1 MASNEIPS
9 TYTSLVALAEDAA
22 DGAMTHGLAI
32 GLKQNT
38 EDAIRAD
45 LTALIFA
52 ETTVGQRKLAKATA
66 SASHKIADS
75 NAKAYIARFIQLEK
89 PRLGTSWG
97 PLWQEAGFTAGSI
110 SNPNTLDD
118 RFVLLNKLT
127 QFLMLHPEYNVTDAA
142 RPDLDLTEAT
152 AQARYTAVSAARTGI
167 NDASV
172 ANGNAI
178 AEKETR
184 LAAMRAR
191 LIGLRGE
198 LTQMPLP
205 DESPLWYAFGLS
217 RPADPATPGVPDQ
230 LVLTAGAV
238 GTGTVIAD
246 WATSRR
252 ATGYRVRIQ
261 VTGEAQ
267 PRLFGLFAD
276 DQTTVTGLPIGPLLA
291 VAIIAHNEA
300 GDSAESAV
308 VNITLP

>member
-38 EDAIRAD
+38 EAAIRTD
-45 LTALIFA
+45 LTALITA
-52 ETTVGQRKLAKATA
+52 ETTVGQKKLAKA
-66 SASHKIADS
+66 SANTVHKVADS

-89 PRLGTSWG
+89 PRLGTGWG

-110 SNPNTLDD
+110 SNPSILDD

-127 QFLMLHPEYNVTDAA
+127 QFLKLHPEHNVKDAA

-152 AQARYTAVSAARTGI
+152 AQVGYTAVSAARTGI

-198 LTQMPLP
+198 LTQIRLP
-205 DESPLWYAFGLS
+205 DDSPLWYAFGFS

-230 LVLTAGAV
+230 LVLTAGAA
-238 GTGTVIAD
+238 GTGTVIVD

-267 PRLFGLFAD
+267 PRFFGLFAD
-276 DQTTVTGLPIGPLLA
+276 DQTTVTGLPIGPMLA
-291 VAIIAHNEA
+291 VTIIAHNEA

-308 VNITLP
+308 VNITLH

>member
-38 EDAIRAD
+38 EAAIRTD
-45 LTALIFA
+45 LTALITA
-52 ETTVGQRKLAKATA
+52 ETTVGRKKLAKANANTM
-66 SASHKIADS
+66 HKVADS

-89 PRLGTSWG
+89 PRLGTGWG

-110 SNPNTLDD
+110 SNPSILDD

-127 QFLMLHPEYNVTDAA
+127 QFLKLHPEYNVKDAA

-152 AQARYTAVSAARTGI
+152 AQVGYTAVSAARTGI

-198 LTQMPLP
+198 LTQIPLP
-205 DESPLWYAFGLS
+205 DDSPLWYAFGFS

-230 LVLTAGAV
+230 LVLTAGAA
-238 GTGTVIAD
+238 GTGTVIVD

-267 PRLFGLFAD
+267 PRFFGIFAD
-276 DQTTVTGLPIGPLLA
+276 DQTTVTGLPIGPLFA
-291 VAIIAHNEA
+291 VAVIAHNEA

-308 VNITLP
+308 ANITLH